1 MSHPVFEKVKA
12 AFVSAFAVDPAT
24 FTIETMPEDVN
35 GWDSLGHLRLVT
47 ALQEQ
52 FGVEFEVNEVMDM
65 DSVQKIV
72 TICESKTPA

>member
-1 MSHPVFEKVKA
+1 MVVEKVKN
-12 AFVSAFAVDPAT
+12 AFVSTFALDPAA
-24 FTIETMPEDVN
+24 FKVELLPEDVQ

-52 FGVEFEVNEVMDM
+52 FGFEFEVNEVMDM

-72 TICESKTPA
+72 AICEAKAAA